1 MISIWK
7 KVVMGLTGLFLIS
20 FLVVHCGINSLIFLN
35 DGGKSFGVAGHFMGT
50 NPVIRIMEIG
60 LVIGF
65 LIHIIDGF
73 VLWSQNNKARPKK
86 YAAKG
91 NSANSSWY
99 SRSMGLLGTLL
110 LLFLIMHTAHFW
122 IPNRAHQFTTGHEVD
137 LFEKMKVIFSQ
148 WWIVLLYVLG
158 CISLFWHLLH
168 GFRSTFQSLGI
179 NHSRYNGAF
188 KILGTGFAI
197 ICPLIF
203 ALMPI
208 VMYFGIIK

>member
-1 MISIWK
+1 MVSIWK

-20 FLVVHCGINSLIFLN
+20 FLIVHCGINSLIFLN
-35 DGGKSFGVAGHFMGT
+35 DGGKTFEVAGHFMGT

-65 LIHIIDGF
+65 FVHIIDGF
-73 VLWSQNNKARPKK
+73 VLWSQNSKARPKK

-91 NSANSSWY
+91 ANANSAWY

-122 IPNRAHQFTTGHEVD
+122 IPNRGSQFMTGHEID
-137 LFEKMKVIFSQ
+137 LFEKMKLIFSE

-158 CISLFWHLLH
+158 CVSLFWHLLH
-168 GFRSTFQSLGI
+168 GFKSAFQSLGI
-179 NHSRYNGAF
+179 NHSKYNPIIRKA
-188 KILGTGFAI
+188 GTAFAI
-197 ICPLIF
+197 VVPLTF
-203 ALMPI
+203 AAMPI
-208 VMYFGIIK
+208 VMFLGIIK

>member
-35 DGGKSFGVAGHFMGT
+35 DGGKTFEAAGHFMGT

-73 VLWSQNNKARPKK
+73 VLWYQNTKARPQK
-86 YAAKG
+86 YKAKG
-91 NSANSSWY
+91 GSANSTWY

-110 LLFLIMHTAHFW
+110 LLFLILHTADFW
-122 IPNRAHQFTTGHEVD
+122 IPNRANQFTTGHELP
-137 LFEKMKVIFSQ
+137 LFERMKNIFSQ
-148 WWIVLLYVLG
+148 PLWVVLYVLG

-168 GFRSTFQSLGI
+168 GFRSAFQSLGI
-179 NHSRYNGAF
+179 NHSKYNPII
-188 KILGTGFAI
+188 KIAGTGFAI
-197 ICPLIF
+197 ICPFVF
-203 ALMPI
+203 AMMPI
-208 VMYFGIIK
+208 TMFFGWIK

>member
-35 DGGKSFGVAGHFMGT
+35 DGGKAFHVAGHFMGT

-65 LIHIIDGF
+65 LVHMIDGF
-73 VLWSQNNKARPKK
+73 TLWYQNNKARPKK
-86 YAAKG
+86 YAVNAG
-91 NSANSSWY
+91 NANSKWY

-122 IPNRAHQFTTGHEVD
+122 IPNRASQFTTGEEIN
-137 LFEKMKVIFSQ
+137 LYNKMKLIFSE

-168 GFRSTFQSLGI
+168 GFKSAFQSLGI
-179 NHSRYNGAF
+179 NHSRYNPIIQMA
-188 KILGTGFAI
+188 GTGFAI
-197 ICPLIF
+197 ACPLIF
-203 ALMPI
+203 AAMPI
-208 VMYFGIIK
+208 VLFFGWIK

>member
-35 DGGKSFGVAGHFMGT
+35 DGGKSFEVAGHFMGT

-73 VLWSQNNKARPKK
+73 VLWSQNSKARPKK
-86 YAAKG
+86 YAVKG
-91 NSANSSWY
+91 GNANSAWY

-110 LLFLIMHTAHFW
+110 LMFLIMHTAHFW
-122 IPNRAHQFTTGHEVD
+122 IPNRGSQFMTGHEID
-137 LFEKMKVIFSQ
+137 LFERMKLIFSE

-158 CISLFWHLLH
+158 CFSLFWHLLH
-168 GFRSTFQSLGI
+168 GFKSAFQSLGL
-179 NHSRYNGAF
+179 NHSKYNPLIKWA
-188 KILGTGFAI
+188 GTAFAI
-197 ICPLIF
+197 VCPLVF

-208 VMYFGIIK
+208 VMFLGIIK

>member
-35 DGGKSFGVAGHFMGT
+35 DGGKAFGVAGHFMGT

-65 LIHIIDGF
+65 IIHIIDGF
-73 VLWSQNNKARPKK
+73 VLWSQNNNARPKK
-86 YAAKG
+86 YEAKG
-91 NSANSSWY
+91 GSANSSWY

-122 IPNRAHQFTTGHEVD
+122 IPNRGSQFTTGEEID
-137 LFEKMKVIFSQ
+137 LFAKMKLIFSQ

-158 CISLFWHLLH
+158 CFSLFWHLLH
-168 GFRSTFQSLGI
+168 GFKSTFQSLGI
-179 NHSRYNGAF
+179 NHSKYNPIIKMA
-188 KILGTGFAI
+188 GTAFAI
-197 ICPLIF
+197 IVPLVF

-208 VMYFGIIK
+208 VMFFGIIK